1 MNGTTVTGGGGWSGE
16 AGTGG
21 KLVVTGVIDGA
32 QINLQLAED
41 NGTTLH
47 YTGEMMTPELIS
59 GEFVD
64 GLSHRAAN
72 YQPPRGVL
80 SSR

>member
-1 MNGTTVTGGGGWSGE
+1 MVTG
-16 AGTGG
+16 A
-21 KLVVTGVIDGA
+21 IDGA

-47 YTGEMMTPELIS
+47 YTGEMMSGELIS

-72 YQPPRGVL
+72 YHKSLDVL